1 MLADSSGTAAL
12 SPLVIAAV
20 VGIVVAAVVSVV
32 AAVPRVHPV
41 QENAKDPALDR
52 VDLLGRAPRR
62 LRRRLAPPGRGGGDD
77 DRLAGPIEAR
87 ELDVGPERPVRLG
100 SGGLGRRLRHESGG
114 RPGPG
119 LWLAGAS
126 HLSASTRTRGRRRS
140 RAGRATA
147 RRPPVT

>member
-1 MLADSSGTAAL
+1 MLAGSSGTAAL

-62 LRRRLAPPGRGGGDD
+62 LRRCLTPAHDQDDSVHLGGEGH
-77 DRLAGPIEAR
+77 L
-87 ELDVGPERPVRLG
+87 VRDG
-100 SGGLGRRLRHESGG
+100 ETGRR
-114 RPGPG
+114 
-119 LWLAGAS
+119 
-126 HLSASTRTRGRRRS
+126 
-140 RAGRATA
+140 TA
-147 RRPPVT
+147 DAEFEDAR